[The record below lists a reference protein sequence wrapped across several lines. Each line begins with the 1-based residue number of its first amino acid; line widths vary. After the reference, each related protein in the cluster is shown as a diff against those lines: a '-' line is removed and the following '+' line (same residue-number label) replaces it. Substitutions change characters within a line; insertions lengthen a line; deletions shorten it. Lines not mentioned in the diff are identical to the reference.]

1 VNQIYQVLD
10 KETLE
15 AIASKH
21 PELKAEVEA
30 ELARRI
36 EADEQAKLTEV
47 FTKAIEAFVSKLPNP
62 PKHIHN
68 VFCGWALDDKG
79 KGKWLVTT
87 NHVCLS
93 AVVVKGK
100 GKNGK
105 ASYSNAV
112 KVYKVDTEPPTFIGN
127 FKSGHEACVLL
138 KLDDDGNSANRVLV
152 ANGYAIS
159 KYTGSDFTQVN
170 VAKVQTEATT
180 S

>member
-1 VNQIYQVLD
+1 MNEIYKVLD

-15 AIASKH
+15 AIAAKH
-21 PELKAEVEA
+21 PELKAEVDG

-36 EADEQAKLTEV
+36 EADEQAKQTDV
-47 FTKAIEAFVSKLPNP
+47 FLKAVETAKLPNP

-68 VFCGWALDDKG
+68 VFWGWALDEKG
-79 KGKWLVTT
+79 KGKWLVST
-87 NHVCLS
+87 NHVCQS

-127 FKSGHEACVLL
+127 FKSGHEACVYL

-159 KYTGSDFTQVN
+159 KYTGSDFTIVN
-170 VAKVQTEATT
+170 VAKVQTETVT